1 MKRLLVA
8 IHMAAIVALAVA
20 CGSGSDEGSVSTLP
34 TADIS
39 SFPTPSGSRATPTPE
54 PEPTATAATA
64 QSTQATEVPEDTEN
78 VAADAPALT
87 PEELQELRA
96 RLQSGELS
104 EEEAQEVLE
113 RLRSQFGGAQ
123 GGAGRGGFG
132 PGGLAGSQAVG
143 TIESI
148 DGNTMIVTTELA
160 EVTATLGDNTIT
172 NITFVLGPSAMT
184 DDMQVIV
191 VSERVDGGNLA
202 RAITIVPEEQGGLGR
217 GAGGFGGL
225 GGGQAGPGGPGE
237 LELGATRPL
246 AGSVT
251 AATASGFTLETQQ
264 GPLPISLDEETLI
277 IETRQGTAADLE
289 AGMRVTVVGQADEE
303 GVISALAVNVVPEG
317 LDLQNTRGFGGGGRN
332 APGSDGAGP

>member
-1 MKRLLVA
+1 MNRPMVA
-8 IHMAAIVALAVA
+8 IAATLFAVIVLA
-20 CGSGSDEGSVSTLP
+20 CGTGGDGGSVATLP

-54 PEPTATAATA
+54 PEPTATAPTA
-64 QSTQATEVPEDTEN
+64 QSMQATEVPENAEN
-78 VAADAPALT
+78 VVADAPPLT

-104 EEEAQEVLE
+104 DEEAQEVLE
-113 RLRSQFGGAQ
+113 RLRSQFGGGQ

-148 DGNTMIVTTELA
+148 DGNTLIVTTELA
-160 EVTATLGDNTIT
+160 EVTATLGGNTVL
-172 NITFVLGPSAMT
+172 NITSVLGPSALT
-184 DDMQVIV
+184 NDTQVIV
-191 VSERVDGGNLA
+191 VSERVDGVNLA
-202 RAITIVPEEQGGLGR
+202 RMITILPEEQGGLGR

-225 GGGQAGPGGPGE
+225 GGGQTGLGG

-251 AATASGFTLETQQ
+251 ATTAGGFTLETQQ
-264 GPLPISLDEETLI
+264 GPLPVSLDEETLI
-277 IETRQGTAADLE
+277 IETRQGTADDLE

-303 GVISALAVNVVPEG
+303 GMISAVAVNVVPEG
-317 LDLQNTRGFGGGGRN
+317 LDLQGTGGFGGGGRN
-332 APGSDGAGP
+332 APGRDEAGP